1 MPADPRTHHALDA
14 VIHTARTRARHQ
26 QAHRLA
32 ASLCT
37 LLSIASGSHLVAF
50 LTDNPATRTNEA
62 AVADWVQVQL
72 SDASLPTGRAALEV
86 LGQRLGRILA
96 AIAGGQAC

>member
-1 MPADPRTHHALDA
+1 MPTDPRTHHALDV
-14 VIHTARTRARHQ
+14 VIHTARSRARQQ

-37 LLSIASGSHLVAF
+37 MLSIAPGAHLVAF

-72 SDASLPTGRAALEV
+72 ADASLPTGRAALEL

-96 AIAGGQAC
+96 SIGGGHAC